1 MAVSNRKKCSRPT
14 SSPKR
19 ATSPMANFILRN
31 RSIQMKI
38 NSLVVDINHPH
49 KQHLQKN
56 QTSKF
61 KLQMDIT

>member
-1 MAVSNRKKCSRPT
+1 M
-14 SSPKR
+14 
-19 ATSPMANFILRN
+19 SPMANFISRN

-61 KLQMDIT
+61 KLQMDII